1 MEERS
6 FFIRLLEWQTRFS
19 MLSYLCEEAKHLVFV
34 FTYTYAEAKNGVFRF
49 TYTYAEAKNGV
60 FTFAYMYAEAK
71 TEFFY
76 SSYVSKEPSQIVF
89 EVSQAVLEHKNIESV
104 SLHIAISIER
114 VLYLRY

>member
-34 FTYTYAEAKNGVFRF
+34 F